1 MLNASKTIYL
11 TFVELYK
18 NPKELKK
25 IREEWE
31 SVQGKDYKYESL
43 VGDAPPALEYFRNK
57 ANVGRK

>member
-1 MLNASKTIYL
+1 MLNAAKTIYL

-18 NPKELKK
+18 NPKALKL

-43 VGDAPPALEYFRNK
+43 VGDAPPALDYFRNK
-57 ANVGRK
+57 AAKSNK